1 MSDDFRT
8 AVSVSPGIER
18 GPSVN
23 IHYSYSRPAS
33 ILLQRIN
40 WNDIDSIK
48 KYYREL
54 PRTLKK
60 IPNHLLGIS
69 TEFSA
74 VDKTIKWFSGLNG
87 TDQQKQAEYWKAL
100 PQLMKDLYKNNINV
114 LIKQQKI
121 LNKENKSAA
130 SAATV
135 AAAAATTAEATAAA
149 ASTPKPTKKRGRP
162 LGSINKNPAKKIN
175 TVSLSPIPNLTA
187 ATVAERPVTPSGNNE
202 LNGTSLV
209 PSSEALLESSVSATT
224 TTTTPSSELVTTTT
238 AAAATSVAAA
248 SAAASASASASESE
262 SESKSVLAGTK
273 KNEVP
278 FGCMTGQT
286 KKKGKTKQRQYVKW
300 ENHPDILQ
308 AHVDARKNQQQV
320 PLTTYPRYPPR
331 TTINDYVKR
340 LNKHEEATG
349 EKLSVAEW

>member
-114 LIKQQKI
+114 LIKQQK
-121 LNKENKSAA
+121 
-130 SAATV
+130 
-135 AAAAATTAEATAAA
+135 
-149 ASTPKPTKKRGRP
+149 
-162 LGSINKNPAKKIN
+162 
-175 TVSLSPIPNLTA
+175 
-187 ATVAERPVTPSGNNE
+187 
-202 LNGTSLV
+202 
-209 PSSEALLESSVSATT
+209 
-224 TTTTPSSELVTTTT
+224 
-238 AAAATSVAAA
+238 
-248 SAAASASASASESE
+248 
-262 SESKSVLAGTK
+262 
-273 KNEVP
+273 
-278 FGCMTGQT
+278 
-286 KKKGKTKQRQYVKW
+286 Y
-300 ENHPDILQ
+300 
-308 AHVDARKNQQQV
+308 
-320 PLTTYPRYPPR
+320 
-331 TTINDYVKR
+331 
-340 LNKHEEATG
+340 
-349 EKLSVAEW
+349 